1 MQKGYVLWR
10 EYNAAMVF
18 QENWKRW
25 SGAEPPKNAS
35 EAMNVTYTYTSKEII
50 QRMEAKYAW
59 LQDHAQK
66 VMEEPRGHG
75 VLRRSTTAT
84 NDDSHVLHWLGAKA
98 LGELAKLQKESE
110 KVDAQVAEE
119 EKQRKAL
126 QDDTIAGLV
135 SSSSLSEKVKMADA

>member
-1 MQKGYVLWR
+1 MYPIIGVSIPIFHGWLLR
-10 EYNAAMVF
+10 SHPGDVF
-18 QENWKRW
+18 
-25 SGAEPPKNAS
+25 
-35 EAMNVTYTYTSKEII
+35 IF
-50 QRMEAKYAW
+50 
-59 LQDHAQK
+59 
-66 VMEEPRGHG
+66 
-75 VLRRSTTAT
+75 

-135 SSSSLSEKVKMADA
+135 SSSLSEKVKMADAWRGNV